1 MPSGGASPEFP
12 GSEGEMVCCIVS
24 PQVCGALRWDPSR
37 SPASAA
43 EAGGAWGPCGCHR
56 GDPGDVSPAAGSTVS
71 PTVSGNVPVT
81 RVVQRWRKSPSRPA
95 LPGSQ
100 AAPGSRSHLLT
111 QCLQARQAAEST
123 FGRNAD
129 VWETKS
135 KSPGQQ

>member
-24 PQVCGALRWDPSR
+24 PQVCGALRRDPSR

-81 RVVQRWRKSPSRPA
+81 RVVQR
-95 LPGSQ
+95 
-100 AAPGSRSHLLT
+100 
-111 QCLQARQAAEST
+111 
-123 FGRNAD
+123 
-129 VWETKS
+129 
-135 KSPGQQ
+135 